1 MPWACPPLFYCS
13 PVMST
18 ATSAMQTLTVQTVT
32 VGHFTLPITSLLIN
46 VESETGRASD
56 LLNTSLSAPDED
68 SQKKNQIIS
77 GVESGLEKRGKHAG
91 RGGEGVGSLGLSHHR
106 QHMLHHINLVRAV
119 GGEMKGRGSQRVR
132 L

>member
-1 MPWACPPLFYCS
+1 
-13 PVMST
+13 
-18 ATSAMQTLTVQTVT
+18 MQTLTVQTVT

-77 GVESGLEKRGKHAG
+77 GVEKDSKK
-91 RGGEGVGSLGLSHHR
+91 
-106 QHMLHHINLVRAV
+106 
-119 GGEMKGRGSQRVR
+119 
-132 L
+132 